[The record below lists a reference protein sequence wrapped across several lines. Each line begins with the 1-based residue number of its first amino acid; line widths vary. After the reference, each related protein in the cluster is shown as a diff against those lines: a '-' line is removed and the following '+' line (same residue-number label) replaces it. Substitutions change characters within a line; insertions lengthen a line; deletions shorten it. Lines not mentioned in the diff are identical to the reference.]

1 MNPIIECVPNFS
13 EGRRPQ
19 VIEAI
24 ATAIA
29 GRPEDGG
36 PADTAGEGVRILHV
50 DRGEA
55 ANRTVITFA
64 GAPEAVCEAAF
75 RGVREAARLIDM
87 RTQHGTHPRLGATD
101 VLPLVPV
108 RGISLEEC
116 ARLARG
122 LAGRIWRELGI
133 PCYCYGAAASSPE
146 RSELSCCRKGEY
158 EALAAK
164 LADPVL
170 RPDFG
175 PVTIGHSPNA
185 TGHDPDLVGRSPATL
200 TDGIAR
206 TGATNVGARPFLI
219 AVNFNLRPGSGGSSS
234 GEYLRS
240 GTVRKRAART
250 HFSEPG
256 RLTGET
262 CRVADALTAAKAIA
276 KRMRGPGRKAI
287 GWYIEEYGCAQVS
300 MNLTDTAL
308 APLHEVYEKVCREAE
323 AEGWRISGT
332 EIIGLVPRQV
342 LLDAGNGSLEAAVR
356 RLHLDDLRPF
366 RPEEKVLENLLPI

>member
-13 EGRRPQ
+13 EGRRPE

-24 ATAIA
+24 AAAIA

-36 PADTAGEGVRILHV
+36 PADTADTAGEGVRILHI

-116 ARLARG
+116 AKLARQ
-122 LAGRIWRELGI
+122 LAQRIWIELGI
-133 PCYCYGAAASSPE
+133 PCYCYGAAAASPD
-146 RSELSCCRKGEY
+146 RSELSWCRKGEY

-175 PVTIGHSPNA
+175 PGTVSAH
-185 TGHDPDLVGRSPATL
+185 
-200 TDGIAR
+200 IAR

-219 AVNFNLRPGSGGSSS
+219 AVNFNLRPDGQAG
-234 GEYLRS
+234 L
-240 GTVRKRAART
+240 A
-250 HFSEPG
+250 
-256 RLTGET
+256 
-262 CRVADALTAAKAIA
+262 AAKAIA
-276 KRMRGPGRKAI
+276 RRMRGPGRKAI

-300 MNLTDTAL
+300 MNLTDTSL

-342 LLDAGNGSLEAAVR
+342 LLDAGNGSLEAAIR

-366 RPEEKVLENLLPI
+366 LPEEKVLENLLPI